1 MLSIDISL
9 LNIEQFI
16 DAMKPKL
23 INQYQT
29 KDDMKSFRDM
39 AVELTYAYQS
49 EEGIELVNITIFP
62 RRLYSKLK
70 SNKSL
75 DSMSLTR
82 HRVSSTFTGNK
93 LTS

>member
-1 MLSIDISL
+1 MLNIDISL
-9 LNIEQFI
+9 LNI

-49 EEGIELVNITIFP
+49 EEGIELVNITISP
-62 RRLYSKLK
+62 
-70 SNKSL
+70 
-75 DSMSLTR
+75 DD
-82 HRVSSTFTGNK
+82 FTAN
-93 LTS
+93 